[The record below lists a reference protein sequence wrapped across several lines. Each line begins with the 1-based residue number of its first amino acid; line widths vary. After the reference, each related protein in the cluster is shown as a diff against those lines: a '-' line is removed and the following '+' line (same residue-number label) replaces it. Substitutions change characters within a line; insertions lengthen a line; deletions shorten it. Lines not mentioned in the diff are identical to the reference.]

1 MARQTEA
8 DARILGGLPVI
19 VIGRIYPAE
28 PDVGI
33 FDEQPEVEDICWSTG
48 KPIPSHMWER
58 LTDKDFDACK
68 EALLEG
74 AAEAAAS
81 YADYLYDQRR
91 DRQLERSTY
100 GMGAA

>member
-1 MARQTEA
+1 MSTPTEA

-48 KPIPSHMWER
+48 KPIPTHMWER
-58 LTDKDFDACK
+58 LTDADYEACK
-68 EALLEG
+68 EALLGG
-74 AAEAAAS
+74 AADAQAD
-81 YADYLYDQRR
+81 YGDYLYEQRR
-91 DRQLERSTY
+91 DALMVAQWEQR
-100 GMGAA
+100 A

>member
-48 KPIPSHMWER
+48 KPIPTHMWER
-58 LTDKDFDACK
+58 LTDADYEACK
-68 EALLEG
+68 EALLGG
-74 AAEAAAS
+74 AADAQAD
-81 YADYLYDQRR
+81 YGDYLYEQRR
-91 DRQLERSTY
+91 DALMVAQWEQR
-100 GMGAA
+100 A